1 MSSPKYLWWG
11 YVNNMLRAYP
21 DNTNQEETAAI
32 NEAIE
37 ITGNLVDG
45 EDRLKAVRL
54 VFFDE
59 THKIA
64 GAAMKIHCSPETAQ
78 NWLRDFKYLVAKQ
91 RGLTKDCPKKP

>member
-1 MSSPKYLWWG
+1 MSNPKYLWWG
-11 YVNNMLRAYP
+11 YINNMLRGYP
-21 DNTNQEETAAI
+21 DKTNEKETRAI

-37 ITGNLVDG
+37 ITKGLIDG
-45 EDRLKAVRL
+45 EERIKAVRL

-91 RGLTKDCPKKP
+91 HGLTKDCPKKP